1 MTAMKNNY
9 VVKKVYRSFVLVS
22 ILTALTATLGILIDN
37 IIVGRCLGVA
47 ALGAMGVVGPVSL
60 ILSAFS
66 NICSGGG
73 AARVSQAIGRGEREK
88 VNNVF
93 SVTMVF
99 ILVSGGLLTVTGVL
113 FASRLSAENSA

>member
-1 MTAMKNNY
+1 MKNNY

-37 IIVGRCLGVA
+37 IIVGRFLGVS

-66 NICSGGG
+66 TLEKICMKIQ
-73 AARVSQAIGRGEREK
+73 VYQTMEK
-88 VNNVF
+88 
-93 SVTMVF
+93 
-99 ILVSGGLLTVTGVL
+99 LVEV
-113 FASRLSAENSA
+113 

>member
-1 MTAMKNNY
+1 MKNNY

-60 ILSAFS
+60 L
-66 NICSGGG
+66 
-73 AARVSQAIGRGEREK
+73 
-88 VNNVF
+88 
-93 SVTMVF
+93 
-99 ILVSGGLLTVTGVL
+99 
-113 FASRLSAENSA
+113 

>member
-1 MTAMKNNY
+1 MKNNY

-73 AARVSQAIGRGEREK
+73 AARVSQAIVRGERE
-88 VNNVF
+88 
-93 SVTMVF
+93 
-99 ILVSGGLLTVTGVL
+99 
-113 FASRLSAENSA
+113 